1 MWAVDWTTLVDRAS
15 PLLGKVTTMCGTAV
29 GTGVVPTGILAVS
42 AIAFQSISGRQL
54 AQKSF
59 SRLAGFC
66 R

>member
-1 MWAVDWTTLVDRAS
+1 
-15 PLLGKVTTMCGTAV
+15 LLGKVTTMCGTAL
-29 GTGVVPTGILAVS
+29 GTGVVPTSILAAL